1 MPAGR
6 GEVRLLFFSTRQ
18 IIDKIHNKMRVK
30 KKRQKYG
37 LRTGSTKNAF
47 VGLKPGDIRTFPFD
61 ECNWNSYRTRAG
73 ELNRE
78 AGYTKYSVSV
88 DRLTNTLR
96 IIHNV

>member
-1 MPAGR
+1 MNILV
-6 GEVRLLFFSTRQ
+6 EQNS
-18 IIDKIHNKMRVK
+18 KKMKVK

-37 LRTGSTKNAF
+37 LRSGSTKEAF
-47 VGLKPGDIRTFPFD
+47 AGLKPGDIRSFPLE

-88 DRLTNTLR
+88 DSLTKTVR
-96 IIHNV
+96 IIHNG

>member
-1 MPAGR
+1 
-6 GEVRLLFFSTRQ
+6 
-18 IIDKIHNKMRVK
+18 MREK

-37 LRTGSTKNAF
+37 LRSGSTKEAF
-47 VGLKPGDIRTFPFD
+47 VGLMPGDIRTLPFD

-73 ELNRE
+73 ELNKE